1 MNNPLTSLG
10 SSICLTKSVAWLF
23 MFTDVETPRLDP
35 NTANPWIVITQDQ
48 RKAIL
53 TASKQLYPEH
63 PDRFDVYQQVLSSES
78 FSSGCHYWEVD
89 VSLSRWCRIGVAFNS
104 MGRKGGGKES
114 ILGANPESW
123 CIQKCKHQYKAM
135 HNEQQT
141 CLAVSWN
148 LERLGFLLD
157 CETGSLRCFGDSRF
171 LHVFKGNFMD
181 LVKPA
186 FWILGSG
193 GSVQF
198 YF

>member
-1 MNNPLTSLG
+1 VG
-10 SSICLTKSVAWLF
+10 SSHV
-23 MFTDVETPRLDP
+23 
-35 NTANPWIVITQDQ
+35 
-48 RKAIL
+48 
-53 TASKQLYPEH
+53 
-63 PDRFDVYQQVLSSES
+63 
-78 FSSGCHYWEVD
+78 
-89 VSLSRWCRIGVAFNS
+89 CRIGVALNS
-104 MGRKGGGKES
+104 MGRKGGESGSHFAMQGNSNLFLAKKNSPKGFGFEFGMPSSPICQEGQGKKCG
-114 ILGANPESW
+114 LGENPESW